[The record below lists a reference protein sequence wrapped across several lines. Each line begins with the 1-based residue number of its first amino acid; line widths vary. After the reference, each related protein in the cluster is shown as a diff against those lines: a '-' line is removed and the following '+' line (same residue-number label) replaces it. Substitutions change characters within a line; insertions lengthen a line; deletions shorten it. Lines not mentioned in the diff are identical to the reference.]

1 MQSIQPECLEITVL
15 GRTRYV
21 SIIRVITFTIAKIRG
36 FSEDKANDFVMAVGE
51 ACVNSIRHGYESKIG
66 EIVLRYLVYP
76 DRLCIVVK
84 DMGKGFDPKFARQYM
99 KRRDAERPE
108 RMGMGLT
115 LIAKVMDEVEYDSKP
130 FSGTLVRMTKYRAD
144 RQTDGDQ
151 KGTRL
156 DDPT

>member
-1 MQSIQPECLEITVL
+1 MPSIQPECLEVTIP
-15 GRTRYV
+15 GQAQYV
-21 SIIRVITFTIAKIRG
+21 SIIRAITSTIAQIRG
-36 FSEDKANDFVMAVGE
+36 FSADQANDFVIAVGE

-66 EIVLRYLVYP
+66 EIILRYLMYS

-84 DMGKGFDPKFARQYM
+84 DMGKGFDPRFARQYM